1 NVTGVQTCALPIFID
16 EQGIKIS
23 GLYPYDIYVLVL
35 KEILQKNPIPSEKP
49 PLEDFM
55 AFYEVVGNK
64 EISVVYDWSPAK
76 TDREMKKLQLRQK
89 VEKIPVKYG
98 TFWRYIRKA

>member
-1 NVTGVQTCALPIFID
+1 MDVDYIPTIVFFNQLID

-35 KEILQKNPIPSEKP
+35 KEILQKDPIPSEKP
-49 PLEDFM
+49 PLEALM
-55 AFYEVVGNK
+55 AFYEVVGTK
-64 EISVVYDWSPAK
+64 EISAVYDWWRAK

-89 VEKIPVKYG
+89 VERFPVKYG
-98 TFWRYIRKA
+98 TSWRSIK